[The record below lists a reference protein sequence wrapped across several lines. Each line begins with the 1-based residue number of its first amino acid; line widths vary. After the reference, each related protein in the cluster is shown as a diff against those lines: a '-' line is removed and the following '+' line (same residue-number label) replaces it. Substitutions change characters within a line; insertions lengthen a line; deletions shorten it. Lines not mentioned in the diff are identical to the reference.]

1 MNMCKNNLITV
12 GSNEYKRKHEVFQ
25 KEIEEKS
32 EKTGVVQKR
41 WVYCEEKQK
50 VWMLTEHEKQ
60 ERALNSERESALK
73 EYVTN
78 SKQKKIE
85 MLQARNEYEASQAK
99 LKTLLAALK
108 NNEEIKALTIP
119 LNRIEEYFK
128 TLQDKYTLN
137 LFKDLTV
144 QKSSKNSNEI
154 EIVQSGH
161 IPQENTQIN
170 KEGITHLVM
179 PELARKTNP
188 LRTWARELRM
198 GNTLIPDPKQSAVV
212 PYQIRQMQGKSDN
225 TVRVETHK
233 LKGTHKLIEITAAS
247 DSENILS
254 KSVSNKPPITTSTI
268 SEILD

>member
-50 VWMLTEHEKQ
+50 VWLLAEHEKQ

-73 EYVTN
+73 EHVTN
-78 SKQKKIE
+78 SKQKKME
-85 MLQARNEYEASQAK
+85 MIQAKNEYEVSQAK

-170 KEGITHLVM
+170 KEGITHLVL
-179 PELARKTNP
+179 PELARKTHP
-188 LRTWARELRM
+188 LRTWARELTM

-212 PYQIRQMQGKSDN
+212 PYQIRQMQGKPDN
-225 TVRVETHK
+225 TVRVSTHK
-233 LKGTHKLIEITAAS
+233 LKGTPKLIEITAAS
-247 DSENILS
+247 DSENTLPKDTQQI
-254 KSVSNKPPITTSTI
+254 
-268 SEILD
+268 